1 MENIYTAYTKV
12 IQGVTFYFVKKYKT
26 FPELKEVPDILE
38 SYGMHSDFDRACS
51 IAMIDDKLIKEQLL
65 NKLQND
71 PNKAKV
77 IHLNAPKNITAHNNE
92 EPQRKDAQ
100 KAI

>member
-12 IQGVTFYFVKKYKT
+12 IQGVTFYFIKKYKT
-26 FPELKEVPDILE
+26 FPELKDVPDILE

-71 PNKAKV
+71 PNQAKV
-77 IHLNAPKNITAHNNE
+77 IHINAPKNITAHNDGSQLE
-92 EPQRKDAQ
+92 DAAQ